1 MRRLA
6 MVLVAS
12 AALVASSAAVALA
25 FKVPHTRWSGRGKIR
40 TTMKF
45 SDKSKVKT
53 SRDFNGTL
61 DTTFTNVTLG
71 FTDLPTSAPP
81 MVMNFAFDTEKVKN
95 TSITADAK
103 KTPAAQ
109 QAQQTI
115 LDDLAK
121 DAEAAGGTLV
131 GAAVVDPA
139 TGKSSLKYVI
149 VDKNFQQTK
158 GAAKFTAKGTVT
170 SGPRMGQTF
179 TMTTAIDFAGT
190 RTQ

>member
-1 MRRLA
+1 
-6 MVLVAS
+6 
-12 AALVASSAAVALA
+12 
-25 FKVPHTRWSGRGKIR
+25 
-40 TTMKF
+40 MKF

-103 KTPAAQ
+103 KTPAAE

-131 GAAVVDPA
+131 GAAVVDPV

-149 VDKNFQQTK
+149 GFSASQSFQCKTSVVFVRFNPDKSPSQLF
-158 GAAKFTAKGTVT
+158 G
-170 SGPRMGQTF
+170 
-179 TMTTAIDFAGT
+179 DD
-190 RTQ
+190 